1 MKVFKIILKL
11 LLFLFIGLVIAAV
24 VIPIIYKDDIVAG
37 VKNAI
42 NDNVNAKVDFE
53 SVDLTVISSFPNAG
67 IKLNQLVID
76 GVNEFDGINL
86 ALVKDLTLEVS
97 LPSLINSDQPLE
109 LREVT
114 IDEAQLNILTK
125 KNGKANYLIMKETE
139 AKASEGNFI
148 MRLNKYNLKNSKITY
163 RDEISNQAAVV
174 QGINHTGSGQ
184 FYNEQFD
191 LDTETTIDQLT
202 FKNGGVAYLNKAKAK
217 ADAVIAVDLGKNKYT
232 LKDNDITINAMDVNV
247 DGYAQLNE
255 NDIAMDM
262 KFSAPSESAR
272 GIMSI
277 IPGVYSSNF
286 DNVKVDGKAAFS
298 GMVKGKYD
306 GTKGIFPAVN
316 ITSKITDGFLQYP
329 SLPKAVKNI
338 DMDILVK
345 ADQGNY
351 DDMIINIP
359 TLSMLIGEN
368 KIAGALT
375 TKNLNGDPAI
385 NGYLNGKVILDD
397 WKSALP
403 AEGIEQLSGIIN
415 ADIQFDGK
423 QSDITNQNFK
433 ALTLTGDLTGE
444 NIVLKTKD
452 QPAINIREVSSK
464 MSPDLVVLSTTDATA
479 GQSDFVGDLEVKNPL
494 AYFVNEGN
502 METKLVTRSKK
513 INADEWLTAE
523 PTEPVEKTVIP
534 EQLANVDLNI
544 KSDQIVM
551 NGYDMKAVTFEAAH
565 GNNAMQIKELSGTI
579 GSSDFNLKGD
589 VQNTLGYFNEGKEL
603 KGQLVLESNNLKM
616 EDFMQET
623 SESAS
628 KEIVPVPEN
637 MDITIA
643 STIGT
648 ATYDKINLNQL
659 KGDITVK
666 DRQVALEKGVA
677 KGLGGLIKFSGLYG
691 TPEGEKPDFAFKYDL
706 SDLAFEETV
715 ASVDMTQQ
723 LVPIMKFIKGSFN
736 STLVMEGKLND
747 NMFPDLNTLD
757 ASGYLETISGKLQE
771 LDIAN
776 KMANLLGIDALR
788 KLDFDHTKN
797 WFEVVDGMVEL
808 KPFEKNVVGIDMA
821 LSGSHGLGKSM
832 NYALVMNVP
841 RELLKKNVVTGAVE
855 AGLGLLES
863 QAAKLGVNIEQ
874 GDFIKIKAD
883 ISGSINSPNIKLT
896 PLGSGGKATMKD
908 VVTDKLDDIKETVKD
923 SVKTVI
929 EDTKQQVKDSIDSTV
944 KIVKDSIKTVAD
956 ETVETVKDSVKT
968 VVKDVVEDVV
978 EDQIDKVLKDS
989 AAQEVKDKLEDVI
1002 NESTGK
1008 TADEIKDKLEDW
1020 NPFKKKK
1027 KKD

>member
-345 ADQGNY
+345 AGQGNY

-403 AEGIEQLSGIIN
+403 AEGIEQLSGI
-415 ADIQFDGK
+415 
-423 QSDITNQNFK
+423 
-433 ALTLTGDLTGE
+433 
-444 NIVLKTKD
+444 
-452 QPAINIREVSSK
+452 
-464 MSPDLVVLSTTDATA
+464 
-479 GQSDFVGDLEVKNPL
+479 
-494 AYFVNEGN
+494 
-502 METKLVTRSKK
+502 SKK